1 MRYADMP
8 PYAPTL
14 MESTRAIG
22 YSIEAAIADIIDN
35 SIAANAARIDI
46 DFFPIGQSYIS
57 ILDDGHG
64 MSEAELISAMQYGSR
79 SPLDTREESDL
90 GRYGLGMKT
99 ASLSQCRILTVIS
112 KQNGT
117 VAGAQWNL
125 NHIKQAES
133 WSLIVLNESEVKD
146 FPNWDKLNS
155 YLNGTLVVWQD
166 LDKFGI
172 GENDIAAAFTRKMNL
187 IRDHLSLVFHR
198 YLSGEPGLKKT
209 DIRMNDLSIVP
220 QDPCIIE

>member
-35 SIAANAARIDI
+35 SVAATAEKIDI
-46 DFFPIGQSYIS
+46 DFFPIGHSYIS

-64 MSEAELISAMQYGSR
+64 MSEEELIIAMQYGSR
-79 SPLDTREESDL
+79 SPLDERDENDL
-90 GRYGLGMKT
+90 GRYGLGMKTT

-112 KQNGT
+112 KKDGK
-117 VAGAQWNL
+117 VSGAQWNL

-133 WSLIVLNESEVKD
+133 WSLIVLEEDEIVG
-146 FPNWDKLNS
+146 FPNWDKLRG
-155 YLNGTLVVWQD
+155 YDTGTLVVWQD

-172 GENDIAAAFTRKMNL
+172 GENDIAAAFTRKTG
-187 IRDHLSLVFHR
+187 
-198 YLSGEPGLKKT
+198 YY
-209 DIRMNDLSIVP
+209 
-220 QDPCIIE
+220 